1 MPRLAME
8 LLHRLQIIK
17 DIDPFNQQLL
27 NDCYITLLKQEDEI
41 NRLKQQLGIKDDTN
55 QNDNAEGNNYEG
67 Y

>member
-1 MPRLAME
+1 ME

-27 NDCYITLLKQEDEI
+27 NDCYVTLLQQEDEI
-41 NRLKQQLGIKDDTN
+41 NRLKQQLGIKDDTIK
-55 QNDNAEGNNYEG
+55 NDNTEGNNYEG